1 MGSEEL
7 ILEVGGEGGSLSIW
21 SLGIAGSPERF
32 VVRRNEAA
40 FCELLDEGDAEG
52 MPIAADSNTSRTF
65 DEALRMLG
73 RYSWYRLYPLYVHP
87 KFVEAVL
94 QEVTTLGGTSPAER
108 WKQIL
113 RDIE

>member
-1 MGSEEL
+1 MKRTRGH
-7 ILEVGGEGGSLSIW
+7 
-21 SLGIAGSPERF
+21 
-32 VVRRNEAA
+32 
-40 FCELLDEGDAEG
+40 
-52 MPIAADSNTSRTF
+52 ADHCRIEHF

-94 QEVTTLGGTSPAER
+94 QEITTLGGTSQAER